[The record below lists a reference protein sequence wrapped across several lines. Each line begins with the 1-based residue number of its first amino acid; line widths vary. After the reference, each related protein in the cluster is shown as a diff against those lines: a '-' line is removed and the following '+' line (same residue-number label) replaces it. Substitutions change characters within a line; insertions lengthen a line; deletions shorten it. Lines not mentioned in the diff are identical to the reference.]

1 MDMENS
7 NISNKLD
14 DIQKLLQQRSQ
25 EHKLKEPDVFDTLLN
40 KIEDMKEQSR
50 TDVPAWV
57 QALIAI
63 IILVLSLGGSWV
75 SVKVQNATMQEEIKT
90 IQNQQIQNE
99 ETYRESATWDWRIK
113 RLEDDIKILE
123 KKVHDKE

>member
-1 MDMENS
+1 MENS

-90 IQNQQIQNE
+90 IQNQQIQNK